1 MLGSVGPVPPAH
13 DAADARP
20 GRSAPPTGVV
30 TLSDPVAVRA
40 LAHPARL
47 AVIDALYAGDVLTAT
62 QCAALAGITPS
73 AMSYH
78 LRALEKHGIVVRA
91 EPTGDGRE
99 RPWMRAGDVLRSD
112 LTSAGTGAA
121 AAADMLVDHAM
132 ALDLQRL
139 RAAVDADLAAGPD
152 APWSRTTVYN
162 RSRLM
167 LTPDE
172 ARSLGDRIDGVI
184 EEYLMERRRDD
195 APEGAV
201 RFGFSYLLARER
213 DDVEPSEPAEPE

>member
-1 MLGSVGPVPPAH
+1 VLGSVGAVPPA
-13 DAADARP
+13 DDQAAAAR
-20 GRSAPPTGVV
+20 GARGAPPTGVV

-62 QCAALAGITPS
+62 QCAQLAGITPS

-78 LRALEKHGIVVRA
+78 LRALEKHGIVLRA

-112 LTSAGTGAA
+112 LSSAGPGGA

-139 RAAVDADLAAGPD
+139 RAAVEADLAAGPGTTW
-152 APWSRTTVYN
+152 ARTTTYN
-162 RSRLM
+162 RNRLL

-172 ARSLGDRIDGVI
+172 ARSLGEAIDGVV
-184 EEYLMERRRDD
+184 EQFLLERRRDD
-195 APEGAV
+195 APDDAV
-201 RFGFSYLLARER
+201 RFGFSYLLARE
-213 DDVEPSEPAEPE
+213 PEQG

>member
-1 MLGSVGPVPPAH
+1 MPPA
-13 DAADARP
+13 DDQAAAAR
-20 GRSAPPTGVV
+20 GARGAPPTGVV

-62 QCAALAGITPS
+62 QCAQLAGITPS

-78 LRALEKHGIVVRA
+78 LRALEKHGIVLRA

-112 LTSAGTGAA
+112 LSSAGPGGA

-139 RAAVDADLAAGPD
+139 RAAVEADLAAGPGST
-152 APWSRTTVYN
+152 WSRTTTYN
-162 RSRLM
+162 RNRLL

-172 ARSLGDRIDGVI
+172 ARSLGEAIDGVV
-184 EEYLMERRRDD
+184 EQFLLERRRDD
-195 APEGAV
+195 APDDAV
-201 RFGFSYLLARER
+201 RFGFSYLLARE
-213 DDVEPSEPAEPE
+213 PEQG

>member
-1 MLGSVGPVPPAH
+1 VLGSVGAVPPA
-13 DAADARP
+13 DDQAAADRGAR
-20 GRSAPPTGVV
+20 GAPPTGVV

-62 QCAALAGITPS
+62 QCAQLAGITPS

-78 LRALEKHGIVVRA
+78 LRALEKHGIVLRA

-112 LTSAGTGAA
+112 LSSAGPGGA

-139 RAAVDADLAAGPD
+139 RAAVEADLAAGPGTTW
-152 APWSRTTVYN
+152 ARTTTYN
-162 RSRLM
+162 RNRLL

-172 ARSLGDRIDGVI
+172 ARSLGEAIDGVV
-184 EEYLMERRRDD
+184 EQFLLERRRDD
-195 APEGAV
+195 APDDAV
-201 RFGFSYLLARER
+201 RFGFSYLLARE
-213 DDVEPSEPAEPE
+213 PEQG

>member
-1 MLGSVGPVPPAH
+1 MLGSAGAVPPA
-13 DAADARP
+13 DDQAAADRGAR
-20 GRSAPPTGVV
+20 GAPPTGVV

-62 QCAALAGITPS
+62 QCAQLAGITPS

-78 LRALEKHGIVVRA
+78 LRALEKHGIVLRA

-112 LTSAGTGAA
+112 LSSAGPGGA

-139 RAAVDADLAAGPD
+139 RAAVEADLAAGPGTTW
-152 APWSRTTVYN
+152 ARTTTYN
-162 RSRLM
+162 RNRLL

-172 ARSLGDRIDGVI
+172 ARSLGEAIDGVV
-184 EEYLMERRRDD
+184 EQFLLERRRDD
-195 APEGAV
+195 APDDAV
-201 RFGFSYLLARER
+201 RFGFSYLLARE
-213 DDVEPSEPAEPE
+213 PEQG

>member
-1 MLGSVGPVPPAH
+1 MLGSVGAVPPA
-13 DAADARP
+13 DDQAAADRGAR
-20 GRSAPPTGVV
+20 GAPPTGVV

-62 QCAALAGITPS
+62 QCAQLAGITPS

-78 LRALEKHGIVVRA
+78 LRALEKHGIVLRA

-112 LTSAGTGAA
+112 LSSAGPGGA

-139 RAAVDADLAAGPD
+139 RAAVEADLAAGPGTTW
-152 APWSRTTVYN
+152 ARTTTYN
-162 RSRLM
+162 RNRLL

-172 ARSLGDRIDGVI
+172 ARSLGEAIDGVV
-184 EEYLMERRRDD
+184 EQFLLERRRDD
-195 APEGAV
+195 APDDAV
-201 RFGFSYLLARER
+201 RFGFSYLLARE
-213 DDVEPSEPAEPE
+213 PEQG

>member
-1 MLGSVGPVPPAH
+1 MLGSVGAVPPA
-13 DAADARP
+13 DDQAAAAR
-20 GRSAPPTGVV
+20 GARGAPPTGVV

-62 QCAALAGITPS
+62 QCAQLAGITPS

-78 LRALEKHGIVVRA
+78 LRALEKHGIVLRA

-112 LTSAGTGAA
+112 LSSAGPGGA

-139 RAAVDADLAAGPD
+139 RAAVEADLAAGPGTTW
-152 APWSRTTVYN
+152 ARTTTYN
-162 RSRLM
+162 RNRLL

-172 ARSLGDRIDGVI
+172 ARSLGEAIDGVV
-184 EEYLMERRRDD
+184 EQFLLERRRDD
-195 APEGAV
+195 APDDAV
-201 RFGFSYLLARER
+201 RFGFSYLLARE
-213 DDVEPSEPAEPE
+213 PE

>member
-1 MLGSVGPVPPAH
+1 MLGSVGAMPPA
-13 DAADARP
+13 DDQAAAAR
-20 GRSAPPTGVV
+20 GARGAPPTGVV

-62 QCAALAGITPS
+62 QCAQLAGITPS

-78 LRALEKHGIVVRA
+78 LRALEKHGIVLRA

-112 LTSAGTGAA
+112 LSSAGPGGA

-139 RAAVDADLAAGPD
+139 RAAVEADLAAGPGTTW
-152 APWSRTTVYN
+152 ARTTTYN
-162 RSRLM
+162 RNRLL

-172 ARSLGDRIDGVI
+172 ARSLGEAIDGVV
-184 EEYLMERRRDD
+184 EQFLLERRRDD
-195 APEGAV
+195 APDDAV
-201 RFGFSYLLARER
+201 RFGFSYLLARE
-213 DDVEPSEPAEPE
+213 PEQG

>member
-1 MLGSVGPVPPAH
+1 MLGSVGAMPPA
-13 DAADARP
+13 DDQAAAAR
-20 GRSAPPTGVV
+20 GARGAPPTGVV

-62 QCAALAGITPS
+62 QCAQLAGITPS

-78 LRALEKHGIVVRA
+78 LRALEKHGIVLRA

-112 LTSAGTGAA
+112 LSSAGPGGA

-139 RAAVDADLAAGPD
+139 RAAVEADLAAGPGST
-152 APWSRTTVYN
+152 WSRTTTYN
-162 RSRLM
+162 RNRLL

-172 ARSLGDRIDGVI
+172 ARSLGEAIDGVV
-184 EEYLMERRRDD
+184 EQFLLERRRDD
-195 APEGAV
+195 APDDAV
-201 RFGFSYLLARER
+201 RFGFSYLLARE
-213 DDVEPSEPAEPE
+213 PEQG

>member
-1 MLGSVGPVPPAH
+1 MLGSVGAVPTADDQG
-13 DAADARP
+13 DAARGAR
-20 GRSAPPTGVV
+20 GAPPTGVV

-62 QCAALAGITPS
+62 QCAQLAGITPS

-78 LRALEKHGIVVRA
+78 LRALEKHGIVLRA

-112 LTSAGTGAA
+112 LSSAGPGGA

-139 RAAVDADLAAGPD
+139 RAAVEADLAAGPGST
-152 APWSRTTVYN
+152 WSRTTTYN
-162 RSRLM
+162 RNRLL

-172 ARSLGDRIDGVI
+172 ARSLGEAIDGVV
-184 EEYLMERRRDD
+184 EQFLLERRRDD
-195 APEGAV
+195 APDDAV
-201 RFGFSYLLARER
+201 RFGFSYLLARE
-213 DDVEPSEPAEPE
+213 PEQG

>member
-1 MLGSVGPVPPAH
+1 MLGSVGAVPPA
-13 DAADARP
+13 DDQAAAAR
-20 GRSAPPTGVV
+20 GARGAPPTGVV

-62 QCAALAGITPS
+62 QCAQLAGITPS

-78 LRALEKHGIVVRA
+78 LRALEKHGIVLRA

-112 LTSAGTGAA
+112 LSSAGPGGA

-139 RAAVDADLAAGPD
+139 RAAVEADLAAGPGST
-152 APWSRTTVYN
+152 WSRTTTYN
-162 RSRLM
+162 RNRLL

-172 ARSLGDRIDGVI
+172 ARSLGEAIDGVV
-184 EEYLMERRRDD
+184 EQFLLERRRDD
-195 APEGAV
+195 APDDAV
-201 RFGFSYLLARER
+201 RFGFSYLLARE
-213 DDVEPSEPAEPE
+213 PEQG

>member
-1 MLGSVGPVPPAH
+1 MLGSVGAVPPA
-13 DAADARP
+13 DDQAAAAR
-20 GRSAPPTGVV
+20 GARGAPPTGVV

-62 QCAALAGITPS
+62 QCAQLAGITPS

-78 LRALEKHGIVVRA
+78 LRALEKHGIVLRA

-112 LTSAGTGAA
+112 LSSAGPGGA

-139 RAAVDADLAAGPD
+139 RAAVEADLAAGPGTTW
-152 APWSRTTVYN
+152 ARTTTYN
-162 RSRLM
+162 RNRLL

-172 ARSLGDRIDGVI
+172 ARSLGEAIDGVV
-184 EEYLMERRRDD
+184 EQFLLERRRDD
-195 APEGAV
+195 APDDAV
-201 RFGFSYLLARER
+201 RFGFSYLLARE
-213 DDVEPSEPAEPE
+213 PEQG

>member
-1 MLGSVGPVPPAH
+1 MPPA
-13 DAADARP
+13 DDQAAAAR
-20 GRSAPPTGVV
+20 GARGAPPTGVV

-62 QCAALAGITPS
+62 QCAQLAGITPS

-78 LRALEKHGIVVRA
+78 LRALEKHGIVLRA

-112 LTSAGTGAA
+112 LSSAGPGGA

-139 RAAVDADLAAGPD
+139 RAAVEADLAAGPGTTW
-152 APWSRTTVYN
+152 ARTTTYN
-162 RSRLM
+162 RNRLL

-172 ARSLGDRIDGVI
+172 ARSLGEAIDGVV
-184 EEYLMERRRDD
+184 EQFLLERRRDD
-195 APEGAV
+195 APDDAV
-201 RFGFSYLLARER
+201 RFGFSYLLARE
-213 DDVEPSEPAEPE
+213 PEQG

>member
-1 MLGSVGPVPPAH
+1 VLGSVGAVPPA
-13 DAADARP
+13 DDQAAAAR
-20 GRSAPPTGVV
+20 GARGAPPTGVV

-62 QCAALAGITPS
+62 QCAQLAGITPS

-78 LRALEKHGIVVRA
+78 LRALEKHGIVLRA

-112 LTSAGTGAA
+112 LSSAGPGGA

-139 RAAVDADLAAGPD
+139 RAAVEADLAAGPGST
-152 APWSRTTVYN
+152 WSRTTTYN
-162 RSRLM
+162 RNRLL

-172 ARSLGDRIDGVI
+172 ARSLGEAIDGVV
-184 EEYLMERRRDD
+184 EQFLLERRRDD
-195 APEGAV
+195 APDDAV
-201 RFGFSYLLARER
+201 RFGFSYLLARE
-213 DDVEPSEPAEPE
+213 PEQG